1 MEMHQIRYFLAVCSE
16 RNFTRAAKLCHIS
29 QPSLTRAIKLLE
41 AELGGLLFRREH
53 PHSHLTELGEIVRP
67 HLQQVWEQSYAAI
80 TQAHK
85 FTAVGRSRLKIGIM
99 CTIAPAL
106 LTDLLMRMR
115 IRHKSIEVEIID
127 SSARDLEEQLVGGHI
142 AAAVYGRPDK
152 TDSRVDRIPLF
163 RERMMIAMPRDHRLA
178 GHPSIRFADLAGVP
192 QIRRSRCEYN
202 ELVARLFRQHR
213 IDREIAFDSP
223 RDDWAL
229 ALIARGLGLALMPQ
243 HSIDHPEVLS
253 RPLVEPTLWR
263 EASLFTCRE
272 RANGDGL
279 DALVQEAA
287 GMTATSAAVPHVG
300 DRLADDAG

>member
-1 MEMHQIRYFLAVCSE
+1 MEMHQIRYFLAVSSE

-41 AELGGLLFRREH
+41 AEFGGLLFRREH

-80 TQAHK
+80 TQAHE

-115 IRHKSIEVEIID
+115 IRHKAIEVEIVD
-127 SSARDLEEQLVGGHI
+127 GSARDLEEQLVGGHI

-152 TDSRVDRIPLF
+152 AESRVGRIPLF

-192 QIRRSRCEYN
+192 QVRRSRCEYN

-213 IDREIAFDSP
+213 IDCEIAFDSP
-223 RDDWAL
+223 RDDWAQ
-229 ALIARGLGLALMPQ
+229 ALIAGGLGFALMPQ
-243 HSIDHPEVLS
+243 HSIDHPGVLS
-253 RPLVEPTLWR
+253 RPLAEPTLWR

-272 RANGDGL
+272 RTNGDGL
-279 DALVQEAA
+279 DALVQEATRMTTASA
-287 GMTATSAAVPHVG
+287 GVPAAG
-300 DRLADDAG
+300 NSLADDAR

>member
-41 AELGGLLFRREH
+41 AEFGGLLFRREH

-80 TQAHK
+80 TQAHE

-115 IRHKSIEVEIID
+115 IRHKAIEVEIVD
-127 SSARDLEEQLVGGHI
+127 GSARDLEEQLVGGHI
-142 AAAVYGRPDK
+142 
-152 TDSRVDRIPLF
+152 
-163 RERMMIAMPRDHRLA
+163 
-178 GHPSIRFADLAGVP
+178 
-192 QIRRSRCEYN
+192 
-202 ELVARLFRQHR
+202 LVARLFRQHR
-213 IDREIAFDSP
+213 IDCEIAFDSP
-223 RDDWAL
+223 RDDWAQ
-229 ALIARGLGLALMPQ
+229 ALIAGGLGFALMPQ
-243 HSIDHPEVLS
+243 HSIDHPGVLS
-253 RPLVEPTLWR
+253 RPLIEPTLWR

-272 RANGDGL
+272 RTNGDGL
-279 DALVQEAA
+279 DALVQEATRMTTASARVPAA
-287 GMTATSAAVPHVG
+287 GNS
-300 DRLADDAG
+300 LADDAR

>member
-16 RNFTRAAKLCHIS
+16 RNFTRAAKLCRIS

-41 AELGGLLFRREH
+41 AELGGLLFRREY

-67 HLQQVWEQSYAAI
+67 HLQQVWEQSSAAV
-80 TQAHK
+80 TRAHV
-85 FTAVGRSRLKIGIM
+85 FTAVGRSTLRIGIM

-106 LTDLLMRMR
+106 LSDLLMRMR
-115 IRHKSIEVEIID
+115 NLHKAIEVEIVGG
-127 SSARDLEEQLVGGHI
+127 SAIDLEEQLVGGHI

-152 TDSRVDRIPLF
+152 TDPRVDRIPLF
-163 RERMMIAMPRDHRLA
+163 RERMMIAMPRDHQLA
-178 GHPSIRFADLAGVP
+178 DRPSIRLADLAGVP

-202 ELVARLFRQHR
+202 ELVERLFRQHR
-213 IDREIAFDSP
+213 IDCDIAFDSP

-229 ALIARGLGLALMPQ
+229 ALIARGLGFALMPQ
-243 HSIDHPEVLS
+243 HSINHPAVLS

-272 RANGDGL
+272 HANGHGL
-279 DALVQEAA
+279 DALVQEATR
-287 GMTATSAAVPHVG
+287 MTAA
-300 DRLADDAG
+300 LAGISGRRD

>member
-41 AELGGLLFRREH
+41 AEFGGLLFRREH

-80 TQAHK
+80 TQAHE

-115 IRHKSIEVEIID
+115 IRHKAIEVEIVD
-127 SSARDLEEQLVGGHI
+127 GSARDLEEQLVGGHI
-142 AAAVYGRPDK
+142 AAAVYGKPDK
-152 TDSRVDRIPLF
+152 TDSCVARIPLF

-202 ELVARLFRQHR
+202 EL
-213 IDREIAFDSP
+213 
-223 RDDWAL
+223 
-229 ALIARGLGLALMPQ
+229 ALI
-243 HSIDHPEVLS
+243 
-253 RPLVEPTLWR
+253 EPTLWR

-272 RANGDGL
+272 RTNGDGL
-279 DALVQEAA
+279 DALVQEATRMTTASARVPAA
-287 GMTATSAAVPHVG
+287 GNS
-300 DRLADDAG
+300 LADDAR

>member
-16 RNFTRAAKLCHIS
+16 RNFTRAAKLCHVS

-41 AELGGLLFRREH
+41 AELGGSLFRGEH

-67 HLQQVWEQSYAAI
+67 RLQQVWEQSDGAI
-80 TQAHK
+80 TQAHD
-85 FTAVGRSRLKIGIM
+85 FTAVSRSRFKIDIM

-115 IRHKSIEVEIID
+115 IRHKTIEVEVID
-127 SSARDLEEQLVGGHI
+127 GSAHDLEEQLIGGHI
-142 AAAVYGRPDK
+142 AAVYGRPDK

-178 GHPSIRFADLAGVP
+178 GHPSIRLADLAGVP

-213 IDREIAFDSP
+213 IDCEIAFDSP

-229 ALIARGLGLALMPQ
+229 ALIARGLGFALMPQ
-243 HSIDHPEVLS
+243 HSIDHPAVLS

-263 EASLFTCRE
+263 EASLVTYRE

-279 DALVQEAA
+279 DALVQEAKRMTTALA
-287 GMTATSAAVPHVG
+287 GIPAAGNSP
-300 DRLADDAG
+300 ADDAR

>member
-1 MEMHQIRYFLAVCSE
+1 MEMHQIRYFLAVSSE

-80 TQAHK
+80 TQAHE

-115 IRHKSIEVEIID
+115 MRHKAIEVEIVD
-127 SSARDLEEQLVGGHI
+127 GSARDLQEQLVGGHI
-142 AAAVYGRPDK
+142 AAAVYGGPDK
-152 TDSRVDRIPLF
+152 MDSRVDRIPLF
-163 RERMMIAMPRDHRLA
+163 RERMMIAMPRDHPLA

-213 IDREIAFDSP
+213 IDCEIAFDSP
-223 RDDWAL
+223 RDDWAQ
-229 ALIARGLGLALMPQ
+229 ALIAGGLGFALMPQ
-243 HSIDHPEVLS
+243 HSIDHPGVLS
-253 RPLVEPTLWR
+253 RPLIEPTLWR

-272 RANGDGL
+272 RTNGDGL
-279 DALVQEAA
+279 DALVQEATRMTTASARVPAA
-287 GMTATSAAVPHVG
+287 GNS
-300 DRLADDAG
+300 LADDAR

>member
-16 RNFTRAAKLCHIS
+16 RNFTRAAKLCHVS

-41 AELGGLLFRREH
+41 AELGGFLFRREH
-53 PHSHLTELGEIVRP
+53 PYSHLTELGEIVQP
-67 HLQQVWEQSYAAI
+67 HLQQVWEQSSAAV
-80 TQAHK
+80 TQAHE
-85 FTAVGRSRLKIGIM
+85 FTAVGRSRLRIGIM

-115 IRHKSIEVEIID
+115 NQHKAIEVEIVD
-127 SSARDLEEQLVGGHI
+127 GSALDLEEQLVGGHI

-152 TDSRVDRIPLF
+152 TDSLVDRIPLF
-163 RERMMIAMPRDHRLA
+163 RERMMVAMPRDHRLA
-178 GHPSIRFADLAGVP
+178 GHPSIRLADLAGVP

-213 IDREIAFDSP
+213 IDCEIAFDSP

-229 ALIARGLGLALMPQ
+229 ALIARGLGFALMPQ
-243 HSIDHPEVLS
+243 HSIDHPAVLS

-263 EASLFTCRE
+263 EASLFTYRE

-279 DALVQEAA
+279 DALMQEATRMTTVLA
-287 GMTATSAAVPHVG
+287 GIPAAGNSP
-300 DRLADDAG
+300 ADDAR

>member
-80 TQAHK
+80 TQAHE
-85 FTAVGRSRLKIGIM
+85 FTAAGRSRLKIGIM

-106 LTDLLMRMR
+106 LTDLLTRMR
-115 IRHKSIEVEIID
+115 NRHQAIGLEIVD
-127 SSARDLEEQLVGGHI
+127 GSARDLEEQLVGGHI
-142 AAAVYGRPDK
+142 AAAVYGRPDR
-152 TDSRVDRIPLF
+152 TDSSVVRIPLF
-163 RERMMIAMPRDHRLA
+163 RERMVIAMPRDHRLA
-178 GHPSIRFADLAGVP
+178 GQPSIRLADLAGIP
-192 QIRRSRCEYN
+192 QIRRSRCEYD
-202 ELVARLFRQHR
+202 ELAAQLFRQHR
-213 IDREIAFDSP
+213 IDCEIAFDSP

-229 ALIARGLGLALMPQ
+229 ALVARGFGFALMPQ
-243 HSIDHPEVLS
+243 HSIDHPGVLS

-287 GMTATSAAVPHVG
+287 GMTAASAAVPHAG
-300 DRLADDAG
+300 DSLADDAR

>member
-67 HLQQVWEQSYAAI
+67 RLQQVWEQSDAAI
-80 TQAHK
+80 AQAQE
-85 FTAVGRSRLKIGIM
+85 FTAAGRSRLKIGIM

-106 LTDLLMRMR
+106 LTDLLTRMR
-115 IRHKSIEVEIID
+115 NRHQAIGLEIVD
-127 SSARDLEEQLVGGHI
+127 GSARDLEEQLVGGHI
-142 AAAVYGRPDK
+142 AAAVYGRPDR
-152 TDSRVDRIPLF
+152 TDSSVVRIPLF
-163 RERMMIAMPRDHRLA
+163 RERMVIAMPRDHRLA
-178 GHPSIRFADLAGVP
+178 GQPSIRLADLAGIP
-192 QIRRSRCEYN
+192 QIRRSRCEYD
-202 ELVARLFRQHR
+202 ELAAQLFRQHR
-213 IDREIAFDSP
+213 IDCEIAFDSP

-229 ALIARGLGLALMPQ
+229 ALVARGFGFALMPQ
-243 HSIDHPEVLS
+243 HSIDHPGVLS

-263 EASLFTCRE
+263 EASLFTCRK

-287 GMTATSAAVPHVG
+287 GMTAASAAVPHAG
-300 DRLADDAG
+300 DSLADDAH

>member
-53 PHSHLTELGEIVRP
+53 LYSHLTELGEIVRP
-67 HLQQVWEQSYAAI
+67 HLQQVWERSYAAI
-80 TQAHK
+80 AQAHA
-85 FTAVGRSRLKIGIM
+85 FTAAGRSKLKIGIM

-115 IRHKSIEVEIID
+115 NRHKAIEVEIVNGT
-127 SSARDLEEQLVGGHI
+127 ARDLEEQLVVGHI

-152 TDSRVDRIPLF
+152 TDSCVDGIPLF

-178 GHPSIRFADLAGVP
+178 SHLSIRFADLAGVP

-202 ELVARLFRQHR
+202 ELIARLFRQHR
-213 IDREIAFDSP
+213 IDCEIAFDNP

-229 ALIARGLGLALMPQ
+229 ALIARGLGFALMPQ
-243 HSIDHPEVLS
+243 HSIDHPGVLS
-253 RPLVEPTLWR
+253 QPLVEPTLWR
-263 EASLFTCRE
+263 EVSLFTYRE

-279 DALVQEAA
+279 DALVQEATRMTTALA
-287 GMTATSAAVPHVG
+287 GVPAVG
-300 DRLADDAG
+300 NSLANDAR

>member
-16 RNFTRAAKLCHIS
+16 RNFTRAAKLCHVS

-41 AELGGLLFRREH
+41 AEFGGFLFRREH
-53 PHSHLTELGEIVRP
+53 PHSHVTEPGEIVRP
-67 HLQQVWEQSYAAI
+67 HLQQVWEQSDAAI
-80 TQAHK
+80 AQAHE
-85 FTAVGRSRLKIGIM
+85 FTAAGRSRLKIGIM

-106 LTDLLMRMR
+106 LTDLLTRMR
-115 IRHKSIEVEIID
+115 NRHQAIGLEIVD
-127 SSARDLEEQLVGGHI
+127 GSARDLEEQLVGSHI
-142 AAAVYGRPDK
+142 AAAVCGRPDK

-178 GHPSIRFADLAGVP
+178 GPPSIRFADLAGVP
-192 QIRRSRCEYN
+192 QIRRARCEYD
-202 ELVARLFRQHR
+202 ELAAQLFRQHR

-229 ALIARGLGLALMPQ
+229 ALIARGFGFALMPQ
-243 HSIDHPEVLS
+243 HSFDHPGVLS
-253 RPLVEPTLWR
+253 RPLVEPTLSR
-263 EASLFTCRE
+263 EVSLLTCKE

-287 GMTATSAAVPHVG
+287 GMTAASAALPHAG
-300 DRLADDAG
+300 DSRSDDAR

>member
-53 PHSHLTELGEIVRP
+53 PHSYLTELGEIVRP

-80 TQAHK
+80 TQAHE
-85 FTAVGRSRLKIGIM
+85 FTAMGRTRLKIGIM
-99 CTIAPAL
+99 YTIAPAL

-115 IRHKSIEVEIID
+115 IRHKAIEVEIVD
-127 SSARDLEEQLVGGHI
+127 GSARDLEEQLIGGHI
-142 AAAVYGRPDK
+142 AAALYGRPDK
-152 TDSRVDRIPLF
+152 TDSRVEQIPLF
-163 RERMMIAMPRDHRLA
+163 RERMMVAMPRDHRLA
-178 GHPSIRFADLAGVP
+178 GQPSIRFADLARVP

-202 ELVARLFRQHR
+202 ELIERLFRQHR
-213 IDREIAFDSP
+213 TDCEIAFDSP

-229 ALIARGLGLALMPQ
+229 ALIAGGLGFALMPQ
-243 HSIDHPEVLS
+243 HSIDHPGVVS
-253 RPLVEPTLWR
+253 RPLVEPPLWR
-263 EASLFTCRE
+263 EVSLFTYRG
-272 RANGDGL
+272 RTNGDGL

-287 GMTATSAAVPHVG
+287 RMNTASAAVSGAGNGV
-300 DRLADDAG
+300 ADDAR